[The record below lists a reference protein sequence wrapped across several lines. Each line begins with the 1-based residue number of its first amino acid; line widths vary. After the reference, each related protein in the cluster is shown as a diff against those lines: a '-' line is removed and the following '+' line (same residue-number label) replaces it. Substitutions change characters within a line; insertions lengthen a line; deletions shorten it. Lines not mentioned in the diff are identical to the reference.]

1 MPLKTASVT
10 RAALRAAV
18 SVVAIA
24 LLWLIT
30 AFQFFYSP
38 PRAVPHRTD
47 AIVVLGGLS
56 KERLPVAQELQES
69 LDIPILVVST
79 TGLSGNVEGDALC
92 HEDDAPDLICFR
104 PSPLNTRG
112 EAKGLA
118 ELIAQNGWKSVTVVT
133 SDYHLMRAGTLMRQ
147 CTSAEIQMVG
157 SQPDLSAGA
166 WLDRFVVETGG
177 LIDVWM
183 QPECS
188 PH

>member
-10 RAALRAAV
+10 RAAVRVAV
-18 SVVAIA
+18 SVVAIT
-24 LLWLIT
+24 LLWLIA

-38 PRAVPHRTD
+38 PQATPHHTD

-92 HEDDAPDLICFR
+92 HEDDDPDLICFR

-118 ELIAQNGWKSVTVVT
+118 ELKSKMPFADFSQFEADPDVTKV
-133 SDYHLMRAGTLMRQ
+133 
-147 CTSAEIQMVG
+147 
-157 SQPDLSAGA
+157 
-166 WLDRFVVETGG
+166 W
-177 LIDVWM
+177 DVFTVDALVRYVM
-183 QPECS
+183 S
-188 PH
+188 KVNA

>member
-1 MPLKTASVT
+1 MPLKIASVT
-10 RAALRAAV
+10 R
-18 SVVAIA
+18 VVARALVAVMAVA

-38 PRAVPHRTD
+38 PQATPHRTD

-69 LDIPILVVST
+69 LDIPVLVVST
-79 TGLSGNVEGDALC
+79 TGLAGNVEGDALC
-92 HEDDAPDLICFR
+92 HEDDEPDLICFR

-112 EAKGLA
+112 EARGLA
-118 ELIAQNGWKSVTVVT
+118 GLIAQNGWRSVTVVT
-133 SDYHLMRAGTLMRQ
+133 SDYHLVRAGTLMRQ

-157 SQPDLSAGA
+157 SQPELSAPA

-177 LIDVWM
+177 LIDAWV

-188 PH
+188 SH